1 MRLAPSN
8 RHAIPKWGANHWSS
22 SPFQGFA
29 RQVPSFLFLFLVGQ
43 TLVRPLLTF
52 LFMALP
58 DQLLERKKE
67 GTSIHQPNGR
77 KKDTA
82 GEYKAGP

>member
-1 MRLAPSN
+1 LVDGRLLVKDYFFLHLPAL
-8 RHAIPKWGANHWSS
+8 
-22 SPFQGFA
+22 
-29 RQVPSFLFLFLVGQ
+29 SFSFKETTSVLAV
-43 TLVRPLLTF
+43 
-52 LFMALP
+52 
-58 DQLLERKKE
+58 RKKE